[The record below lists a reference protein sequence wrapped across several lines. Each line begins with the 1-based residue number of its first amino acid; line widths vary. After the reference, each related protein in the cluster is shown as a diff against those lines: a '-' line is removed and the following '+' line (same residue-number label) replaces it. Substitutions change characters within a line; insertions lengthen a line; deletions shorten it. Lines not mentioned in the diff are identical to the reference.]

1 MKPADDP
8 TPAPLTRE
16 GLPPGGAEM
25 RNGGHRDVGQVLD
38 RQLTGLAGAIPPGR
52 LVVVASRYHE
62 RACDSMV
69 AAAVEAMLQAGVPG
83 ERITV
88 ARVPGAWEL
97 PLAVQAL
104 VQQAEVLAAV
114 AIGVVIRGETTHDEH
129 INRAVSL
136 ELMQLGT
143 EYRKPIGLGLLT
155 CNTPEQVAA
164 RTGGELGNKGT
175 EAAEAVLEML
185 RLLAQAADGAAG
197 KKLPLPPR

>member
-8 TPAPLTRE
+8 TNASPTCAASGRE
-16 GLPPGGAEM
+16 GLPPASADTLSD
-25 RNGGHRDVGQVLD
+25 GHQDVGQVLD
-38 RQLTGLAGAIPPGR
+38 RQLIGLAGAIPPGR

-69 AAAVEAMLQAGVPG
+69 AAAVDAMLQAGVPS
-83 ERITV
+83 EQVTV

-104 VQQAEVLAAV
+104 VQQPDVRAAV

-185 RLLAQAADGAAG
+185 RLIAQAAAPAQQ
-197 KKLPLPPR
+197 PH